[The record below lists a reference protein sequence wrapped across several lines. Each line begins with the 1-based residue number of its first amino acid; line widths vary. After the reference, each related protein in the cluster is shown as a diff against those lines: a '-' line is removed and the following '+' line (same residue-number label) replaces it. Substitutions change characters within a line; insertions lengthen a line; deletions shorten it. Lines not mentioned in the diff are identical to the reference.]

1 MKQKWLLISEMQII
15 QHWQCRKKQSFNSIY
30 YTLRDRTGT
39 EELARGKPY
48 CNDIFYKNLFMYL
61 SYFSQAS
68 NITVYVHLSE
78 LKQLNLFK
86 KYCMDSNALTMGG

>member
-1 MKQKWLLISEMQII
+1 MQ
-15 QHWQCRKKQSFNSIY
+15 KKQSFNSIY

-48 CNDIFYKNLFMYL
+48 CNDIFYKNLFMYIYL
-61 SYFSQAS
+61 SYFYQTS
-68 NITVYVHLSE
+68 NITVYVHWSE

-86 KYCMDSNALTMGG
+86 NIVFTVMHLQWEARLLVKQAEPQH